1 MAGGKET
8 PRQKMI
14 GMMYLVL
21 TALLALNVSKSILD
35 AFVAIEENTQKS
47 AIVQLERGDQAKKDF
62 NTLIGEAQ
70 KMNNF
75 AKVAKCKYYLGVI
88 EKIDA
93 KTADMIETIDKIKL
107 QILKDCGEKVDV
119 VKDGDKEAIVWKRYD
134 KAKAPCRPTRLNL
147 MAVQSKDEYDKPM
160 FYMFGGD
167 IKNPDQ
173 TKEGMKLWKKYNDY
187 RASIVE
193 IVGSLHSKIDSVSG
207 KGIGNPKFTVKTS
220 PINKFESFPDLDKQ
234 VTQMLSKT
242 AGDNKSNEDFGV
254 LKQLYME
261 LTKQEIFKEVN
272 EVTNVHWIGKTF
284 DHSPLVAAM
293 ASLTAMQ
300 LEILNAR
307 ATASGYLLGKVGGAQ
322 YSFNRLVALA
332 DGPGTVSDGEQFEI
346 RVVVGAYDTDNVP
359 EATGGS
365 FTYQDG
371 MAIMK
376 ATGSGTDM
384 TYSGTISI
392 KDRSGAK
399 KELPWEK
406 KIAVVKGSKE
416 ATITCE
422 DLKVVYVGIPMTFKA
437 SASGMYNNVS
447 ASPSQVIAKATDKT
461 VTVYA
466 KGTDT
471 KGNSVSLGSITYTVK
486 PAPKPELLWN
496 GTGDGGRGNKNGGN
510 LSCVYGAN
518 VPFSPDKGK
527 FTIISYTISISGIKG
542 SLDGNGSSISPAHL
556 NVLKAAPPGKC
567 SISVKYSGTSQ
578 GRVTSMY
585 DI

>member
-8 PRQKMI
+8 PRQKMV

-47 AIVQLERGDQAKKDF
+47 AIVQLERGDQVKKDF

-70 KMNNF
+70 KMNNL
-75 AKVAKCKYYLGVI
+75 AKVAKCKYYLGVVDQ
-88 EKIDA
+88 IDA

-107 QILKDCGEKVDV
+107 DILKDCGEDIVKVNE
-119 VKDGDKEAIVWKRYD
+119 GDKDVIVWKKYD
-134 KAKAPCRPTRLNL
+134 KAKSPCRPTRLNL
-147 MAVQSKDEYDKPM
+147 MAVKSMDEYDKPM
-160 FYMFGGD
+160 AYLFGGD

-173 TKEGMKLWKKYNDY
+173 SKEGMKLWKKYNDY

-193 IVGSLHSKIDSVSG
+193 ILGNLHAKIDSVSG
-207 KGIGNPKFTVKTS
+207 KGIGNPKFMVKTT
-220 PINKFESFPDLDKQ
+220 PINKFKSYTELDQ
-234 VTQMLSKT
+234 EVTKMLSKT
-242 AGDNKSNEDFGV
+242 AGNNKTNEDFGV
-254 LKQLYME
+254 LKQLYTE
-261 LTKQEIFKEVN
+261 LTKQEIFDEVN
-272 EVTNVHWIGKTF
+272 DVKNVHWIGKTF

-322 YSFNRLVALA
+322 YSFNKLVALA

-437 SASGMYNNVS
+437 SASGMYNNVT
-447 ASPSQVIAKATDKT
+447 ASPSSVTAQAGQKT
-461 VTVYA
+461 VTVTA
-466 KGTDT
+466 QGTDT
-471 KGNSVSLGSITYTVK
+471 KGNRVSLGSITYTVK

-496 GTGDGGRGNKNGGN
+496 GVADGGRGLKSGGA
-510 LSCVYGAN
+510 LVCRYGDN
-518 VPFSPDKGK
+518 VPFDPNKGR
-527 FTIISYTISISGIKG
+527 FSVVNYSISISGIKG
-542 SLDGNGSSISPAHL
+542 SLDGSGSTISPAHL
-556 NVLKAAPPGKC
+556 NVLKGAAGGKV
-567 SISVKYSGTSQ
+567 SIQVRYAGTSS
-578 GRVTSMY
+578 GLVTSMY
-585 DI
+585 SI